1 MNYKRILNLTVLAI
15 IFLLETTIA
24 QDNITSPYSFIGLGD
39 NYDKGNIKAL
49 SMGGTDMALRSNMY
63 INMINPAGISGID
76 SMSFVGS
83 VGVAMNN
90 TSYRTS
96 NLTSSFS
103 SANINHLAIAFPV
116 TRWWK
121 TAIML
126 LPYSAIGYQVFDYGE
141 VQNGGSIQYEYNGDG
156 GMDNISWINAFSI
169 SDRLALGINSS
180 YYFGKVE
187 HDRSV
192 YFPDSVYIFNS
203 LVREKVVINGFY
215 FEAGLQYFQPLDD
228 NNTLGFGITYGNK
241 STLNGATDYFA
252 ITFLG
257 DDIYNNSTVDT
268 IRTWTKEKGSIELPY
283 SIGGGISWVKKNKLT
298 LAADFRFENWKNF
311 KYLENRLD
319 LSNKISASIGAE
331 FIPESNTLSAY
342 WKMVHYRIGFRYEH
356 LGIKF
361 ADNDLKEYAISAGF
375 GLPLRKSKTFVN
387 LGFELGQNG
396 TIQDDLIQERF
407 FRVMLGISIKETWF
421 RKSKYL

>member
-1 MNYKRILNLTVLAI
+1 MNYKRLFNITVLTVFV
-15 IFLLETTIA
+15 FLNTFA
-24 QDNITSPYSFIGLGD
+24 QNNITSPYSFIGLGD
-39 NYDKGNIKAL
+39 NYKKGNIRAL

-63 INMINPAGISGID
+63 INLVNPAGLSGID
-76 SMSFVGS
+76 SLSFVGS

-96 NLTSSFS
+96 DLTSKFS
-103 SANINHLAIAFPV
+103 SANINHLSLAFPI
-116 TRWWK
+116 TKWWK
-121 TAIML
+121 TSISL
-126 LPYSAIGYQVFDYGE
+126 LPYSAIGYQVFDYTE
-141 VQNGGSIQYEYNGDG
+141 VENGGNVQYEYNGNG
-156 GMDNISWINAFSI
+156 GMDAISWTNAFSVNE
-169 SDRLALGINSS
+169 RLAVGLNAS

-192 YFPDSVYIFNS
+192 YFPDSIYIFS
-203 LVREKVVINGFY
+203 SMVREKVVINGFF
-215 FEAGLQYFQPLDD
+215 FEAGLQYFLPLDEK
-228 NNTLGFGITYGNK
+228 NTLGFGLTYSNEA
-241 STLNGATDYFA
+241 TLNGATDYFA

-257 DDIYNNSTVDT
+257 NDVYNNNTVDT
-268 IRTWTKEKGSIELPY
+268 IRKWSEERDDIKLPF
-283 SIGGGISWVKKNKLT
+283 SLGGGISWVNKDKLT
-298 LAADFRFENWKNF
+298 LAADFRFENMKDF
-311 KYLENRLD
+311 EYLDNSLD
-319 LSNKISASIGAE
+319 LSNRFTASFGAE

-342 WKMVHYRIGFRYEH
+342 WKMIHYRFGFRYEN

-361 ADNDLKEYAISAGF
+361 ADNELREYAISAGF

-396 TIQDDLIQERF
+396 TIQNDLIQERF

>member
-1 MNYKRILNLTVLAI
+1 MNYKRLFNITVLAFFV
-15 IFLLETTIA
+15 FLNTFA
-24 QDNITSPYSFIGLGD
+24 QNNITSPYSFIGLGD
-39 NYDKGNIKAL
+39 SYKKGNIRAL

-63 INMINPAGISGID
+63 INMVNPAGLSGID
-76 SMSFVGS
+76 SLSFVGS

-96 NLTSSFS
+96 DLTSTFS
-103 SANINHLAIAFPV
+103 SANINHLSIAFPI
-116 TRWWK
+116 TKRWK
-121 TAIML
+121 TSISL
-126 LPYSAIGYQVFDYGE
+126 LPYSAIGYQVFDYTQVE
-141 VQNGGSIQYEYNGDG
+141 NGGNVQYEYNGNG
-156 GMDNISWINAFSI
+156 GMDAISWSNAFSI
-169 SDRLALGINSS
+169 TDRWAVGLNAS

-192 YFPDSVYIFNS
+192 YFPDSAYIFS
-203 LVREKVVINGFY
+203 SMVREKVVISGFF
-215 FEAGLQYFQPLDD
+215 FEAGVQYFHPLDEK
-228 NNTLGFGITYGNK
+228 NTLGFAATYSNET
-241 STLNGATDYFA
+241 TLRGATDYFA

-257 DDIYNNSTVDT
+257 NDVYNNSTVDT
-268 IRTWTKEKGSIELPY
+268 IRKWNKETDDIKLPF
-283 SIGGGISWVKKNKLT
+283 SVGGGISWVKKDKLT
-298 LAADFRFENWKNF
+298 LAADFRFENMKDF
-311 KYLENRLD
+311 KYLDNRLN
-319 LSNKISASIGAE
+319 LSNRIATSIGAE

-342 WKMVHYRIGFRYEH
+342 WKMIHYRIGFRYEN

-361 ADNDLKEYAISAGF
+361 ADNELREYAISAGF

-396 TIQDDLIQERF
+396 TIQNDLIQERF